1 MSRGRVGEGEG
12 DESSVSI
19 VGLLQQRVHCPSLS
33 VIVVMEIPSD
43 ELKTA
48 AEKEG
53 VKLLTFTELEALGK
67 NAQVYCSRL
76 TIDD

>member
-1 MSRGRVGEGEG
+1 
-12 DESSVSI
+12 
-19 VGLLQQRVHCPSLS
+19 
-33 VIVVMEIPSD
+33 MEIPSD